1 MSPAVSK
8 KQGRTARMAK
18 AIKEGELPASKFPV
32 AAEMARSMKSA
43 DLDKFAHTP
52 EKGLPMH
59 ALPTGLKKIRLN
71 RKR

>member
-8 KQGRTARMAK
+8 KQGRTARLAK
-18 AIKEGELPASKFPV
+18 AIKEGEVPASKFPV
-32 AAEMARSMKSA
+32 AAKMAKSMKST

-59 ALPTGLKKIRLN
+59 VLPTGLKKMRLN
-71 RKR
+71 RKK